1 MNKKIVFGIIVIIGI
16 LGCQNNQQNEN
27 KSNSFKNQSDTLELA
42 VPEEV
47 GMSSAKIEEAENLFK
62 DALKNNKVLG
72 YQILVARKGK
82 VILHEAGGLRDYE
95 NKLPMKKNTLLNVAS
110 NTKSLTAAAILK
122 LSDEKKI
129 SLDDYV
135 YEYFPEFNTGL
146 SKKITLKHLLLH
158 QSGYM
163 SFELFHNGLTP
174 YSPEEPGAP
183 SLEVEAKELGLA
195 GPEVKPGTVYRYNNQ
210 GYNILAAII
219 EKISQVK
226 LNEYFRQNFYKPL
239 EMTETVNLIS
249 EVDSLRLS
257 KQYYFYNGK
266 WELMDSEYPPIARG
280 NGGTISTAWDFAKF
294 FQMLVYK
301 GQYNNQRILKEETIS
316 EATSPLLEVTEAYLS
331 EEVERELG
339 LPSSEWYEL
348 RDPRDLGIDKHR
360 GYGFVVSENGAF
372 SHGGIYGTFAY
383 ADPNYDLV
391 VIIFTQSIYGGN
403 PGNKFI
409 ETIYDSIIE

>member
-1 MNKKIVFGIIVIIGI
+1 MNKIFLYLFLFCVVLACQSKNTNDKTLKQESLI
-16 LGCQNNQQNEN
+16 LEN
-27 KSNSFKNQSDTLELA
+27 AAPKD
-42 VPEEV
+42 V
-47 GMSSAKIEEAENLFK
+47 GMSLDKINEAKSLFVSAVEKNKI
-62 DALKNNKVLG
+62 LG

-95 NKLPMKKNTLLNVAS
+95 NKLPMEKNTLLNVAS

-135 YEYFPEFNTGL
+135 YEYFTEFNTGL
-146 SKKITLKHLLLH
+146 SKKITIKHLLLH

-163 SFELFHNGLTP
+163 SFELFHDGLTP
-174 YSPEEPGAP
+174 YSPEEPDAP
-183 SLEVEAKELGLA
+183 SLEVEAKELGIS
-195 GPEVKPGTVYRYNNQ
+195 GPEVEPGKFYRYNNQ

-219 EKISQVK
+219 EKITRVK

-239 EMTETVNLIS
+239 DMSETVNLIS
-249 EVDSLRLS
+249 EVDSSRLS
-257 KQYYFYNGK
+257 KQYYFYKGR

-294 FQMLVYK
+294 FQMLVNK
-301 GQYNNQRILKEETIS
+301 GKYNNQIILKEETVS
-316 EATSPLLEVTEAYLS
+316 QATSPLLEVSEAYLS
-331 EEVERELG
+331 EEVEREMG

-348 RDPRDLGIDKHR
+348 RDPRDLNIDKHR
-360 GYGFVVSENGAF
+360 GYGFVISDNGSF

-391 VIIFTQSIYGGN
+391 IIIFTQSIYGGN
-403 PGNKFI
+403 PGQRFI
-409 ETIYDSIIE
+409 EIIYESIIK